1 MTAVAAC
8 GGSVLVKNVI
18 PKHLEC
24 ITAKLKEMHVEISEF
39 DDSVLVRRI
48 GELVRTNVK
57 TMPYPGFPTDMQAQ
71 LTTALCLANGTSIIT
86 EGIWDSRYRYTEEL
100 VRMGANIHVDGKI
113 AVVEGVSEL
122 KGAQVQAHDLRAG
135 AAMVI
140 AGLAAKGV
148 TEVEQV
154 QNIERG
160 YETLVE
166 KFVALG
172 ADMYRSVIPENNLM
186 AIAT

>member
-1 MTAVAAC
+1 
-8 GGSVLVKNVI
+8 
-18 PKHLEC
+18 
-24 ITAKLKEMHVEISEF
+24 
-39 DDSVLVRRI
+39 
-48 GELVRTNVK
+48 
-57 TMPYPGFPTDMQAQ
+57 
-71 LTTALCLANGTSIIT
+71 
-86 EGIWDSRYRYTEEL
+86 
-100 VRMGANIHVDGKI
+100 MGANILVDGAI
-113 AVVEGVSEL
+113 AVVEGVKEL
-122 KGAQVQAHDLRAG
+122 IGAPVRAHDLRAG

-172 ADMYRSVIPENNLM
+172 ADMYRSEIPDGAESANR
-186 AIAT
+186 A

>member
-1 MTAVAAC
+1 
-8 GGSVLVKNVI
+8 
-18 PKHLEC
+18 
-24 ITAKLKEMHVEISEF
+24 
-39 DDSVLVRRI
+39 
-48 GELVRTNVK
+48 
-57 TMPYPGFPTDMQAQ
+57 
-71 LTTALCLANGTSIIT
+71 
-86 EGIWDSRYRYTEEL
+86 
-100 VRMGANIHVDGKI
+100 MGAQIT
-113 AVVEGVSEL
+113 VEGKSAIIEGVEYL
-122 KGAQVQAHDLRAG
+122 KGAPVRAVDLRAG

-172 ADMYRSVIPENNLM
+172 ADMYRSEIPDSMGM
-186 AIAT
+186 AQRA